1 MADSPFNKDRV
12 IADTGW
18 GIKPDDQPSNVSEAR
33 SGSNGV
39 WKYDPADPDVLR
51 KILLA
56 QRRGFNTANKARVEA
71 TGTTIYDINGDG
83 FIIEGLGYGDENL
96 ITLLQRLGAAFDPQD
111 LRKLTANDVSA
122 VREYPLSR
130 AWAWGAERPAG

>member
-1 MADSPFNKDRV
+1 MAESPFQKDRI

-18 GIKPDDQPSNVSEAR
+18 GIKPDDQPSNSAEAKP
-33 SGSNGV
+33 GTNGV
-39 WKYDPADPDVLR
+39 WKYDPAEPDVLR

-71 TGTTIYDINGDG
+71 NRTTIIDINGDG
-83 FIIEGLGYGDENL
+83 FVVEGLGFGDENL
-96 ITLLQRLGAAFDPQD
+96 IALLQRLGAAFDPQD
-111 LRKLTANDVSA
+111 LRKLTANDALA
-122 VREYPLSR
+122 VREYALTR